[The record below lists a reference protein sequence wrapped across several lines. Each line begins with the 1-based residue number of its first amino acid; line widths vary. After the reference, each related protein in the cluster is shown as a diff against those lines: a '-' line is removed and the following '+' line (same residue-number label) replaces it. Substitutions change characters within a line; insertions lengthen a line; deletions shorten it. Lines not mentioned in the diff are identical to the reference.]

1 MLGFKLQRSLESM
14 IENLQQKE
22 IKELEIT
29 EEALLKLF
37 TITVFLVRKHL
48 AHSTNYEDFVQF
60 IRNNLKDEV
69 LRAYLEM
76 ADSNKTSNFTISLG
90 LSLIFRHSY
99 LKLY

>member
-48 AHSTNYEDFVQF
+48 AHSTNYEDFV
-60 IRNNLKDEV
+60 
-69 LRAYLEM
+69 
-76 ADSNKTSNFTISLG
+76 
-90 LSLIFRHSY
+90 
-99 LKLY
+99 

>member
-1 MLGFKLQRSLESM
+1 MLGFKLQHSLESV

-76 ADSNKTSNFTISLG
+76 TDSNKNAKYISTNT
-90 LSLIFRHSY
+90 LSRFLNVECY
-99 LKLY
+99 K